1 MHAQCQD
8 IPDATYAFLSE
19 NEDSSIKWYCSHC
32 KVIATG
38 VVTEV
43 GKIAKSYKEMDRRV
57 KKLETQIK
65 SKANEADLE
74 QLWRELHTNRE
85 GKVTQETLT
94 DMHQNLRDETQE
106 AVKQAIQ
113 ELADTVP
120 NTESVRK
127 LIQNELETRG
137 DQESAASAQGNT
149 PKEGNG
155 IPLEETVVELSK
167 EVMDQN
173 NRRNNIIIHRLSEK
187 LDTAYTS
194 QGNSRNEGETTQVL
208 DLVKT
213 VMGKDMPG
221 AITKCTR
228 LGKTSPE
235 KPRPLLVM
243 FKDSATKD
251 NFMDNLKQLKGSN
264 HQHVSIAHDLTTA
277 QREELTKLVAEAKAK
292 EEQESGDWEYR
303 VVGHPSR
310 WQIKRKKKKQALS
323 KDQSSPPWKK
333 TSHSLRRWAPQGAN
347 RWDCQWPEC
356 CK

>member
-1 MHAQCQD
+1 MHAECQD
-8 IPDATYAFLSE
+8 IPDATYAFLSG

-43 GKIAKSYKEMDRRV
+43 GKIAKSYQEMDRRV
-57 KKLETQIK
+57 KKLETQMK

-74 QLWRELHTNRE
+74 QLRRELHTSTE
-85 GKVTQETLT
+85 DKVTQETLT
-94 DMHQNLRDETQE
+94 DMQQNLRDETQD

-149 PKEGNG
+149 SKEGNG
-155 IPLEETVVELSK
+155 IPLEETVVELSR

-213 VMGKDMPG
+213 VLGKDMPG

-243 FKDSATKD
+243 FSDSATKD

-264 HQHVSIAHDLTTA
+264 YQHVSIAHDLTKA
-277 QREELTKLVAEAKAK
+277 QREELSKLVAEAKAK

-310 WQIKRKKKKQALS
+310 WQIKRRKRRQALS
-323 KDQSSPPWKK
+323 KDQSSPPTTENK
-333 TSHSLRRWAPQGAN
+333 TQSPTVGTPGS
-347 RWDCQWPEC
+347 
-356 CK
+356 